1 MKENEALWGAVGV
14 LIAATIWGTTGTAAT
29 FAPDVSPLAIGSA
42 AMGIGG
48 FMQAILAAKRIA
60 ASRTMIFRQ
69 WRLLLPGALAIG
81 IYPLA
86 FYSSMKLAGVAV
98 GTVVSIGFAPLVSAL
113 LEWLFERKRLTKRWI
128 LGAITGIA
136 GAILLCLAKAHP
148 EHQAAAAITN
158 SEILGLCMGLIAA
171 ATYALYSYTAR
182 RLMQKGIASRAAMG
196 SLFGL
201 GGVVL
206 FPVLLYTGGPFL
218 QSWSNAA
225 VGVYMASVPMF
236 LGYILFGYGLA
247 RIPASTA
254 TTLTLFEPAVATVLA
269 VIIVGEKLPAMA
281 WNGIGLI
288 VMCLF
293 ILTVPR
299 VEKRISTVAIHKKG

>member
-1 MKENEALWGAVGV
+1 MKENEAFWGAIGV

-48 FMQAILAAKRIA
+48 FMQAILAANRIA
-60 ASRTMIFRQ
+60 ALRSRIFHQ
-69 WRLLLPGALAIG
+69 WKLLLPGALAIG
-81 IYPLA
+81 VYPLA
-86 FYSSMKLAGVAV
+86 FYSSMKFAGVAV

-113 LEWLFERKRLTKRWI
+113 LEWLFEGKRLTKRWVT
-128 LGAITGIA
+128 GAMTGIA
-136 GAILLCLAKAHP
+136 GAIMLCLAKAHP
-148 EHQAAAAITN
+148 EPQAAATITN
-158 SEILGLCMGLIAA
+158 SEILGICMGLVAA

-182 RLMQKGIASRAAMG
+182 RLMQNGITSRAAMG
-196 SLFGL
+196 TLFGL
-201 GGVVL
+201 GGIFL
-206 FPVLLYTGGPFL
+206 FPVLMYTGAPFL

-269 VIIVGEKLPAMA
+269 VIIVGEKLPVMA

-293 ILTVPR
+293 ILTLPGR
-299 VEKRISTVAIHKKG
+299 GKKESMIV